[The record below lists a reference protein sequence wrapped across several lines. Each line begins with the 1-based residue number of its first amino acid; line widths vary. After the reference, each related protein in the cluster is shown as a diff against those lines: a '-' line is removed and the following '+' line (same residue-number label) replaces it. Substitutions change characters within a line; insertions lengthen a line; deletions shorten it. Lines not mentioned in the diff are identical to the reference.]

1 MSAWIAFL
9 RGINVGGNNVLP
21 MRDLAELIEAA
32 GCTDVKTYV
41 QSGNAVFHSS
51 KTTSA
56 QLAKRIA
63 RCVAERRK
71 FEPSVLVLSVR
82 ELEQAVAVNPFPEAE
97 SEPKSLHVFFLA
109 ESPARANI
117 ATLKVIKA
125 ENEAFSLKGK
135 AFYLHA
141 PDGIGRSKLAQRAER
156 LLGVDATGR
165 NWRTVTRVLAMAREL
180 E

>member
-1 MSAWIAFL
+1 MSVWIALL

-21 MRDLAELIEAA
+21 MRELAELIEMA
-32 GCTDVKTYV
+32 GCSGVKTYV
-41 QSGNAVFHSS
+41 QSGNAVFRSS
-51 KTTSA
+51 KTTAA

-63 RCVAERRK
+63 RGVAERRN
-71 FEPSVLVLSVR
+71 FDPSVLVLSIR
-82 ELEQAVAVNPFPEAE
+82 EMEQAVAANPFPEAE
-97 SEPKSLHVFFLA
+97 SDPRSLHVFFLA
-109 ESPARANI
+109 EPPKRPNI
-117 ATLKVIKA
+117 APLTAIKA
-125 ENEAFSLKGK
+125 ESEAFSLKDK

-165 NWRTVTRVLAMAREL
+165 NWRTVTRVLAMARDL